1 VFLLGV
7 AFIAALA
14 FWQYQKQPNR
24 PDMQDIASSAA
35 ATTDTTTLADPA
47 TAPLETAAE
56 DAAPPLRYAA
66 AQATVDN
73 GSCIVHADRRFRWMH
88 SGSDPYAN
96 SEEDAFSD
104 AKLDHWLVCNQ
115 DRIPE
120 ADRAEIKRL
129 LRIPGAGQ
137 LVLLRE
143 GDRLETMMSGN
154 ELRQNVEV
162 QLGREQRALRF
173 DMTVNGHHYVFVLPL
188 GCWNWSLGPDIQAS
202 APAVA
207 VEDDCAIIMAPVIP
221 GQDVARVAVS
231 VRSGERVPSTCW
243 AQQVEGEWVAWPGA
257 CDDCSWAEAHSAV
270 PGWRERR
277 LMEPGTWVATERFM
291 VLRVPRVVA
300 DRGYVGFCIERR
312 GHRGHSNTIWVEP
325 GDWHKPEYRYTV
337 QTPWTWID

>member
-1 VFLLGV
+1 MSNLMLGSSSYLLGTNDTADV
-7 AFIAALA
+7 LLNNISPMDANQPNGLADGIIQVQAALG
-14 FWQYQKQPNR
+14 PG
-24 PDMQDIASSAA
+24 
-35 ATTDTTTLADPA
+35 TDLVGALDNLSERLAVQMP
-47 TAPLETAAE
+47 
-56 DAAPPLRYAA
+56 
-66 AQATVDN
+66 
-73 GSCIVHADRRFRWMH
+73 ADRRFRWMH